1 MRKSTPETYLGMI
14 KEFMGS
20 INKAIPM
27 FVLAGGFGTR
37 LRTVVSDVPKPLAP
51 VGSKPFLFYLI
62 RNWIEQ
68 GVREFIFLLHY
79 EADQIISY
87 LDNSEFKLLIT
98 DLKISYIVEPE
109 PLGTGGAVKYAL
121 EQCNVDGEF
130 LVTNADTWLST
141 GIQLLMDSP
150 APSIATVVVPDV
162 SRYGEVQV
170 KEGLIESFSEKRDSC
185 EEGHISAGMY
195 LLCGDPFF
203 QCDEAKFSIETVI
216 LPKLISIQK
225 LRAVSLECDFIDIG
239 IPEDYQ
245 SFCKSV
251 RS

>member
-1 MRKSTPETYLGMI
+1 MKS
-14 KEFMGS
+14 
-20 INKAIPM
+20 IPM

-51 VGSKPFLFYLI
+51 VENKPFLYYLVK
-62 RNWIEQ
+62 NWIEQ

-87 LDNSEFKLLIT
+87 LDNAEFTHQIR

-121 EQCNVDGEF
+121 EQYPVDGDF

-141 GIQLLMDSP
+141 GVQMLIASP
-150 APSIATVVVPDV
+150 APSIATVTVPNV
-162 SRYGEVQV
+162 SRYGEVRS
-170 KEGLIESFSEKRDSC
+170 KDGLIEGFTEKRAAD
-185 EEGHISAGMY
+185 EAGQINAGMY
-195 LLCGDPFF
+195 LLYGEPFA
-203 QCDEAKFSIETVI
+203 QCLETKFSIETVI
-216 LPKLISIQK
+216 LPKLIAVQK
-225 LRAVSLECDFIDIG
+225 LRARALECDFIDIG

-245 SFCKSV
+245 AFCEWV
-251 RS
+251 RP